1 MDTTPSS
8 SISSS
13 VHVFSL
19 LSILGLSRAVN
30 ILLYSDMRILAN
42 SMAAPSEQRIFKL
55 QSEICKVLSN
65 PGRLLLLHAL
75 RDGEKTVTELMSET
89 GIKQANVSQ
98 HLTMMRVRGMVTQRR
113 DGNSVYYRISD
124 QRIIKACDVMQSF
137 LLDHTSED
145 SKLVKMAVTSL
156 RQ

>member
-1 MDTTPSS
+1 M
-8 SISSS
+8 
-13 VHVFSL
+13 
-19 LSILGLSRAVN
+19 
-30 ILLYSDMRILAN
+30 AN
-42 SMAAPSEQRIFKL
+42 SMAAPSEHRIFKL

-75 RDGEKTVTELMSET
+75 RDGEKTVTELMSAT

-113 DGNSVYYRISD
+113 EGNSVYYRISD